1 MKLFAESVFCN
12 FPILFVY
19 RLFVN
24 HYRIF
29 MFDCKLLLYNN
40 NITMALSANNFIDVA
55 LGQLSQ
61 PVCRERSPGVPR
73 KISEKNYL
81 GTSNFAVFVLA
92 IRRERKSV
100 SQAETFF
107 EIIVISGRKFRNY

>member
-73 KISEKNYL
+73 KISEKNCL
-81 GTSNFAVFVLA
+81 GTSNFAVFVLCDSEEKKE
-92 IRRERKSV
+92 REPGGN
-100 SQAETFF
+100 FF
-107 EIIVISGRKFRNY
+107 